1 LKKKPVFL
9 FRWGKAGRGRL
20 SILKP
25 EGLGVSRHAGTGG
38 PARVLV
44 KEGTYAYQDRRR
56 GKPPKNLIPL
66 PQPDPSMRILNVK
79 TALLLVLVI
88 LLAVPAVALVP
99 PGRITVS
106 STPPGAVAC
115 IDNKVCDTTD
125 ATFMAE
131 GNAWHTVVVSEKGYR
146 DWASTV
152 FVTSD
157 QISRV
162 DASLDLNG
170 AATAIYVSLIP
181 GSGTVCLDNS
191 QCQAGV
197 TGGTGNMLFTSVSP
211 GYHTLSVRSPA
222 GYRDTTELVQVTL
235 GKSIKVSITLDP
247 VVIPTTATTAP
258 PPATLITPVNPAT
271 GNIRVYVDR
280 TGSTI
285 CIDIVDC
292 FVNVGGTP
300 GTGTGTTIFNEVTAN
315 VVHTISVTADGYQPI
330 SANVSVGKDL
340 ISTVDIKLQPLGNA
354 TTAPMLIPTPL
365 PTEPA
370 PRSTRAGLDVLP
382 LIGALALCG
391 AVFLFR
397 KEGQ

>member
-1 LKKKPVFL
+1 
-9 FRWGKAGRGRL
+9 
-20 SILKP
+20 
-25 EGLGVSRHAGTGG
+25 
-38 PARVLV
+38 
-44 KEGTYAYQDRRR
+44 
-56 GKPPKNLIPL
+56 
-66 PQPDPSMRILNVK
+66 MRILNVK

-99 PGRITVS
+99 PGRIMVS
-106 STPPGAVAC
+106 STPTGAVAC

-146 DWASTV
+146 DWTITV
-152 FVTSD
+152 YVTSD

-162 DASLDLNG
+162 DASLDLNA

-191 QCQAGV
+191 QCQEAG
-197 TGGTGNMLFTSVSP
+197 TGGAGSMLFTGVSP
-211 GYHTLSVRSPA
+211 GYHTLSVRSPV
-222 GYRDTTELVQVTL
+222 GYKDTTELVQVTL
-235 GKSIKVSITLDP
+235 GKNIKVSIKLDP
-247 VVIPTTATTAP
+247 VVIPTTPTAATT
-258 PPATLITPVNPAT
+258 TTTQTTPSNPAT

-285 CIDIVDC
+285 CIDTVDC

-300 GTGTGTTIFNEVTAN
+300 GMGTGTTIFNDVTAN
-315 VVHTISVTADGYQPI
+315 VVHTISVTAYGYQPV

-340 ISTVDIKLQPLGNA
+340 ISTVDIKLQPLGNP
-354 TTAPMLIPTPL
+354 TTVPTHIPTPL

-370 PRSTRAGLDVLP
+370 PRPTRAALAVLP

-391 AVFLFR
+391 AVFIFQ

>member
-1 LKKKPVFL
+1 
-9 FRWGKAGRGRL
+9 
-20 SILKP
+20 
-25 EGLGVSRHAGTGG
+25 
-38 PARVLV
+38 
-44 KEGTYAYQDRRR
+44 
-56 GKPPKNLIPL
+56 
-66 PQPDPSMRILNVK
+66 MRILNVK

-99 PGRITVS
+99 PGRIMVS

-146 DWASTV
+146 DWTGTV
-152 FVTSD
+152 YVTSD

-162 DASLDLNG
+162 DASLDLNA

-191 QCQAGV
+191 QCQEAV
-197 TGGTGNMLFTSVSP
+197 TGGAGSMLFTGVSP

-222 GYRDTTELVQVTL
+222 GYKDSTVLVQVTL
-235 GKSIKVSITLDP
+235 GKITEVGITLDL
-247 VVIPTTATTAP
+247 VVIPTTPTAATTSTTQTTP
-258 PPATLITPVNPAT
+258 TLQTTLSNPAT

-285 CIDIVDC
+285 CIDTVDC
-292 FVNVGGTP
+292 FVNVGGNP
-300 GTGTGTTIFNEVTAN
+300 GTGTGTTIFNDVTAN
-315 VVHTISVTADGYQPI
+315 VVHTISVTADGYQPV

-340 ISTVDIKLQPLGNA
+340 ISTVDIKLQPLGNL
-354 TTAPMLIPTPL
+354 TTVPTLIPTPL

-370 PRSTRAGLDVLP
+370 PRPTRAGLDVLP

-391 AVFLFR
+391 AVFISQ